1 MCSIGTPNPVS
12 IPSNTNSLNLLS
24 PKLCAVQPHQPYQ
37 PLCIQSNPRRS
48 SGRGG
53 EEPLHSPPMAPAALA
68 AQVLRGRWFM
78 AYGSFLIMS
87 AAGATY
93 IFAIYSKDIK
103 ATLGY
108 TQEQLNTVGF
118 FKDVGANV
126 GIHAGLVAE
135 VTPPWLVLAVGAA
148 MNLGGYLMLYLSVT
162 GRVRPA
168 PPLWLVCLYIAVGAN
183 SQAFANTGALV
194 TCVKNFPESRGVML
208 GLLKG
213 FVGLSG
219 AIFTQLYL
227 AFYGPGGG
235 GDTRPLI
242 LLVGWLPAA
251 VSVFFLG
258 TIRIIRAPRPP
269 AAARREYR
277 AFCAFLYVSL
287 ALAAYLLVA
296 IVLQKRFRF
305 TRAEYGVSAA
315 VVLTLLLL
323 PLGVVLREE
332 AALFKLNIRN
342 DDAPDAQAPPPVTVT
357 AAAASAMPPAAT
369 AGARLLLAALRP
381 PPRGEDYTILQA
393 LVSVDMA
400 LLFTATVFGVG
411 GTLTAIDNM
420 GQIGESL
427 GYPPRS
433 VATFVSLISIWN
445 YLGRVAAG
453 FGSEALLAR
462 HRVPRPLLV
471 AGVLLLTVPGHLLIA
486 FGVPGSL
493 YAASVVVGFCF
504 GAAYPMI
511 LAIISE
517 LFGLKHYST
526 LYNVGNVASPVGS
539 YILNV
544 RVAGRMYDREAARQG
559 AVAAAAAGTKG
570 VTCVGTRC
578 YRESFL
584 VVAAVTVG
592 AAAVTLALAW
602 RTRAFYGGDI
612 YARFKEGGVSGNNGV
627 GEGAVVESKEEEPEV
642 DGRRRGDRA

>member
-1 MCSIGTPNPVS
+1 
-12 IPSNTNSLNLLS
+12 
-24 PKLCAVQPHQPYQ
+24 
-37 PLCIQSNPRRS
+37 
-48 SGRGG
+48 
-53 EEPLHSPPMAPAALA
+53 MAPAAAAAFA
-68 AQVLRGRWFM
+68 AQVLRGRWLM

-103 ATLGY
+103 STLGY

-118 FKDVGANV
+118 FKDVGANI
-126 GIHAGLVAE
+126 GIHAGLIAE
-135 VTPPWLVLAVGAA
+135 ITPPWVVLAVGAA

-162 GRVRPA
+162 GKVRPA

-194 TCVKNFPESRGVML
+194 TCVKNFPASRGVML

-227 AFYGPGGG
+227 AVYGPGGG

-251 VSVFFLG
+251 ISVVFLAS
-258 TIRIIRAPRPP
+258 IRIIRTPRSP
-269 AAARREYR
+269 AAARREYP

-287 ALAAYLLVA
+287 GLAAYLLVV
-296 IVLQKRFRF
+296 IVLQKRLRF
-305 TRAEYGVSAA
+305 TRAEYAASAA
-315 VVLTLLLL
+315 VVCAMLLL
-323 PLGVVLREE
+323 PLAIVLREE
-332 AALFKLNIRN
+332 AALFKHNVRN
-342 DDAPDAQAPPPVTVT
+342 APEHDVT
-357 AAAASAMPPAAT
+357 AVPPPAAT
-369 AGARLLLAALRP
+369 VAAITKQEEAVVPATPALMKTRTWLAALRP
-381 PPRGEDYTILQA
+381 PARGEDYTILQA
-393 LVSVDMA
+393 LVSVDML

-427 GYPPRS
+427 GYPQRS
-433 VATFVSLISIWN
+433 IATFVSLISIWN

-453 FGSEALLAR
+453 FASELLLAR
-462 HRVPRPLLV
+462 YRVPRPLLV
-471 AGVLLLTVPGHLLIA
+471 AGVLVLTVPGHLLIA

-493 YAASVVVGFCF
+493 YAASVLIGFCF

-517 LFGLKHYST
+517 LFGLKYYST
-526 LYNVGNVASPVGS
+526 LYNVGNVASPIGS

-544 RVAGRMYDREAARQG
+544 RVAGRMYDREAA
-559 AVAAAAAGTKG
+559 AAAVGGKG
-570 VTCVGTRC
+570 GLTCIGVRC

-584 VVAAVTVG
+584 IVAAVTVG
-592 AAAVTLALAW
+592 AAVVTLALAW
-602 RTRAFYGGDI
+602 RTRAFYAGDI
-612 YARFKEGGVSGNNGV
+612 YARFKEPGVSGNINKEQADQADGHGRSV
-627 GEGAVVESKEEEPEV
+627 RQPKPES
-642 DGRRRGDRA
+642 

>member
-1 MCSIGTPNPVS
+1 
-12 IPSNTNSLNLLS
+12 
-24 PKLCAVQPHQPYQ
+24 
-37 PLCIQSNPRRS
+37 
-48 SGRGG
+48 
-53 EEPLHSPPMAPAALA
+53 MAPAALA

-135 VTPPWLVLAVGAA
+135 VAPPWLVLAVGAA

-227 AFYGPGGG
+227 AFYGPGGD

-269 AAARREYR
+269 AAARRDYR

-357 AAAASAMPPAAT
+357 AAAASAQLPAAT

-427 GYPPRS
+427 GTRRARFFLFCYFFIFVFYKKYIFDLEIYKNIPRPPR
-433 VATFVSLISIWN
+433 
-445 YLGRVAAG
+445 
-453 FGSEALLAR
+453 
-462 HRVPRPLLV
+462 
-471 AGVLLLTVPGHLLIA
+471 
-486 FGVPGSL
+486 
-493 YAASVVVGFCF
+493 C
-504 GAAYPMI
+504 
-511 LAIISE
+511 
-517 LFGLKHYST
+517 
-526 LYNVGNVASPVGS
+526 
-539 YILNV
+539 
-544 RVAGRMYDREAARQG
+544 RVAGTWPPGSR
-559 AVAAAAAGTKG
+559 AAGVFVQK
-570 VTCVGTRC
+570 
-578 YRESFL
+578 L
-584 VVAAVTVG
+584 
-592 AAAVTLALAW
+592 LL
-602 RTRAFYGGDI
+602 
-612 YARFKEGGVSGNNGV
+612 K
-627 GEGAVVESKEEEPEV
+627 
-642 DGRRRGDRA
+642 

>member
-1 MCSIGTPNPVS
+1 
-12 IPSNTNSLNLLS
+12 
-24 PKLCAVQPHQPYQ
+24 
-37 PLCIQSNPRRS
+37 
-48 SGRGG
+48 
-53 EEPLHSPPMAPAALA
+53 
-68 AQVLRGRWFM
+68 
-78 AYGSFLIMS
+78 
-87 AAGATY
+87 
-93 IFAIYSKDIK
+93 
-103 ATLGY
+103 
-108 TQEQLNTVGF
+108 
-118 FKDVGANV
+118 
-126 GIHAGLVAE
+126 
-135 VTPPWLVLAVGAA
+135 

-162 GRVRPA
+162 GKVRA
-168 PPLWLVCLYIAVGAN
+168 RTPLWLVCLYIAVGAN

-235 GDTRPLI
+235 GDTKPLI

-251 VSVFFLG
+251 VSVAFLG

-269 AAARREYR
+269 TAARREYR

-287 ALAAYLLVA
+287 ALAAYLMVA
-296 IVLQKRFRF
+296 IILQKRFRF
-305 TRAEYGVSAA
+305 TRAEYAVSAA
-315 VVLTLLLL
+315 VVFVMLLL
-323 PLGVVLREE
+323 PLGIVLREE
-332 AALFKLNIRN
+332 AALFKIKNTTSE
-342 DDAPDAQAPPPVTVT
+342 AQAGAPALSAVTVAT
-357 AAAASAMPPAAT
+357 KQVPSPAAPAVLKPAT
-369 AGARLLLAALRP
+369 ASTRLLRTLRP

-393 LVSVDMA
+393 LVSVDML

-427 GYPPRS
+427 GYPQRS
-433 VATFVSLISIWN
+433 IATFVSLISIWN

-453 FGSEALLAR
+453 FASEALLAR
-462 HRVPRPLLV
+462 YRIPRPLLV
-471 AGVLLLTVPGHLLIA
+471 AAVLLLTVPGHLLIA

-493 YAASVVVGFCF
+493 YAASVLVGFCF

-517 LFGLKHYST
+517 LFGLRYYST

-559 AVAAAAAGTKG
+559 AAAAVAGKG
-570 VTCVGTRC
+570 VTCVGKRC

-584 VVAAVTVG
+584 VVAAVTV
-592 AAAVTLALAW
+592 AAALVALALAW
-602 RTRAFYGGDI
+602 RTRAFYAGDI
-612 YARFKEGGVSGNNGV
+612 YARFKEGSTGVSGNGNGV
-627 GEGAVVESKEEEPEV
+627 GEEVVVDAKEQAAVDE
-642 DGRRRGDRA
+642 RR

>member
-1 MCSIGTPNPVS
+1 
-12 IPSNTNSLNLLS
+12 
-24 PKLCAVQPHQPYQ
+24 
-37 PLCIQSNPRRS
+37 
-48 SGRGG
+48 
-53 EEPLHSPPMAPAALA
+53 MAASFA
-68 AQVLRGRWFM
+68 AQVVRGRWFM

-93 IFAIYSKDIK
+93 IFGIYSKDVK
-103 ATLGY
+103 STLGY

-118 FKDVGANV
+118 FKDVGANI

-135 VTPPWLVLAVGAA
+135 VTPPWVVLAVGAA
-148 MNLGGYLMLYLSVT
+148 MNLGGYLMLYLSVA

-235 GDTRPLI
+235 GDTKPLI

-251 VSVFFLG
+251 VSVVFLG
-258 TIRIIRAPRPP
+258 AIRIIRAPP
-269 AAARREYR
+269 AVARREYR

-287 ALAAYLLVA
+287 ALAAFLLAA

-305 TRAEYGVSAA
+305 TRAEYGVCAA
-315 VVLTLLLL
+315 VVFAMLLL
-323 PLGVVLREE
+323 PLGIVLREE
-332 AALFKLNIRN
+332 AALFKFNTRN
-342 DDAPDAQAPPPVTVT
+342 VAARADDAPALPPPPVTT
-357 AAAASAMPPAAT
+357 AAT
-369 AGARLLLAALRP
+369 ATKPQESAKLGLPRLLRP
-381 PPRGEDYTILQA
+381 PARGEDYTILQA
-393 LVSVDMA
+393 LVSVDML

-427 GYPPRS
+427 GYPRRS

-445 YLGRVAAG
+445 YLGRVTAG
-453 FGSEALLAR
+453 FASEALLAR
-462 HRVPRPLLV
+462 YRVPRPLLV

-493 YAASVVVGFCF
+493 YAASVLVGFCF

-517 LFGLKHYST
+517 LFGLKYYST

-559 AVAAAAAGTKG
+559 AVAAAGNDNKG
-570 VTCVGTRC
+570 GLTCVGTRC

-584 VVAAVTVG
+584 VVAAVTLG
-592 AAAVTLALAW
+592 AAAVTLLLAW
-602 RTRAFYGGDI
+602 RTRAFYAGDI
-612 YARFKEGGVSGNNGV
+612 YARFKEGTATANGGVAGETDAGV
-627 GEGAVVESKEEEPEV
+627 DSNSKSKQQAPEV
-642 DGRRRGDRA
+642 HDGRRGDDPMH

>member
-1 MCSIGTPNPVS
+1 
-12 IPSNTNSLNLLS
+12 
-24 PKLCAVQPHQPYQ
+24 
-37 PLCIQSNPRRS
+37 
-48 SGRGG
+48 
-53 EEPLHSPPMAPAALA
+53 MAAASFA

-103 ATLGY
+103 STLGY

-118 FKDVGANV
+118 FKDVGANI

-135 VTPPWLVLAVGAA
+135 VTPPWFVLAVGAA
-148 MNLGGYLMLYLSVT
+148 MNLGGYLMLYLSVAGKVGHGKT
-162 GRVRPA
+162 
-168 PPLWLVCLYIAVGAN
+168 PLWLVCLYIAVGAN

-194 TCVKNFPESRGVML
+194 TCVKNFPEGRGVML

-235 GDTRPLI
+235 KGGDTKPLI

-251 VSVFFLG
+251 VSVAFLG
-258 TIRIIRAPRPP
+258 TIRIIKAPRSEL
-269 AAARREYR
+269 AARREYR
-277 AFCAFLYVSL
+277 AFRAFLYVSL
-287 ALAAYLLVA
+287 ALAAYLLVV
-296 IVLQKRFRF
+296 IVLQKRFHF
-305 TRAEYGVSAA
+305 TRTEYGVSAA
-315 VVLTLLLL
+315 VVFAMLLL
-323 PLGVVLREE
+323 PLGIVLREE
-332 AALFKLNIRN
+332 AALSKITNSL
-342 DDAPDAQAPPPVTVT
+342 DEPAALPAATVKQAPPEVES
-357 AAAASAMPPAAT
+357 AADTKPKT
-369 AGARLLLAALRP
+369 TRGLLGSLRP

-393 LVSVDMA
+393 LVSIDML

-411 GTLTAIDNM
+411 GALTAIDNM

-427 GYPPRS
+427 GYPQRS
-433 VATFVSLISIWN
+433 IATFVSLISIWN
-445 YLGRVAAG
+445 YLGRVTSG
-453 FGSEALLAR
+453 FVSEALLTR
-462 HRVPRPLLV
+462 YRIPRPLLV

-493 YAASVVVGFCF
+493 YAASVLVGFCF

-517 LFGLKHYST
+517 LFGLKYYST
-526 LYNVGNVASPVGS
+526 LYNVGNVACPVGS

-559 AVAAAAAGTKG
+559 AVAAVAGKSG

-592 AAAVTLALAW
+592 AALVTLVLAW
-602 RTRAFYGGDI
+602 RTRAFYAGDI
-612 YARFKEGGVSGNNGV
+612 YARFKDVHAAGAGDGNDRKV
-627 GEGAVVESKEEEPEV
+627 PAGEEV
-642 DGRRRGDRA
+642 ALAAGKDQATD

>member
-1 MCSIGTPNPVS
+1 MATAAAAF
-12 IPSNTNSLNLLS
+12 
-24 PKLCAVQPHQPYQ
+24 AV
-37 PLCIQSNPRRS
+37 
-48 SGRGG
+48 
-53 EEPLHSPPMAPAALA
+53 
-68 AQVLRGRWFM
+68 QVLRGRWFM

-103 ATLGY
+103 TTLGY

-235 GDTRPLI
+235 GGVDTKPLI

-251 VSVFFLG
+251 VSVAFLG
-258 TIRIIRAPRPP
+258 TIRIIRAPRSPV
-269 AAARREYR
+269 AARREYR
-277 AFCAFLYVSL
+277 AFCGFLYVSL
-287 ALAAYLLVA
+287 ALAAFLMVS
-296 IVLQKRFRF
+296 IILQKRFPF
-305 TRAEYGVSAA
+305 TRAEYGVCAA
-315 VVLTLLLL
+315 VVLSMLLV
-323 PLGVVLREE
+323 PFAIVLREE
-332 AALFKLNIRN
+332 SALFRN
-342 DDAPDAQAPPPVTVT
+342 AHEARAEAPEPSPATVAAKPAPLPEPLPVT
-357 AAAASAMPPAAT
+357 SKPARV
-369 AGARLLLAALRP
+369 GARLVAALRP

-393 LVSVDMA
+393 LVSVDM
-400 LLFTATVFGVG
+400 LFLFTATVFGVG

-427 GYPPRS
+427 GYPQRS
-433 VATFVSLISIWN
+433 IATFVSLISIWN

-453 FGSEALLAR
+453 FASEALLAR
-462 HRVPRPLLV
+462 HRIPRPLIL
-471 AGVLLLTVPGHLLIA
+471 AAVLLLTVPGHLLIA

-493 YAASVVVGFCF
+493 YVASVMIGFCF
-504 GAAYPMI
+504 GAAQPLI
-511 LAIISE
+511 LASVSE
-517 LFGLKHYST
+517 LFGLKYYST
-526 LYNVGNVASPVGS
+526 LYNFCGTASPVGS

-559 AVAAAAAGTKG
+559 AVAAVAGKG
-570 VTCVGTRC
+570 VTCIGVRC
-578 YRESFL
+578 YKESFL
-584 VVAAVTVG
+584 VITAVTV
-592 AAAVTLALAW
+592 AAAVVTAALAW
-602 RTRAFYGGDI
+602 RTRDFYAGDI
-612 YARFKEGGVSGNNGV
+612 YAKFKAGI
-627 GEGAVVESKEEEPEV
+627 GEDRVEPKEQL
-642 DGRRRGDRA
+642 

>member
-1 MCSIGTPNPVS
+1 
-12 IPSNTNSLNLLS
+12 
-24 PKLCAVQPHQPYQ
+24 
-37 PLCIQSNPRRS
+37 
-48 SGRGG
+48 
-53 EEPLHSPPMAPAALA
+53 MAPPAAA
-68 AQVLRGRWFM
+68 SFASQVVRGRWFM

-93 IFAIYSKDIK
+93 IFGIYSKDIK

-118 FKDVGANV
+118 FKDVGANI

-135 VTPPWLVLAVGAA
+135 VTPPWVVLAVGAA
-148 MNLGGYLMLYLSVT
+148 MNLGGYLMLYLSVA
-162 GRVRPA
+162 GRVRPP

-235 GDTRPLI
+235 GDTKPLI

-251 VSVFFLG
+251 VSVVFLG
-258 TIRIIRAPRPP
+258 AIRIIRAPPRPP
-269 AAARREYR
+269 AVARREYR

-287 ALAAYLLVA
+287 ALAAFLLVA

-305 TRAEYGVSAA
+305 TRAEYGVCAA
-315 VVLTLLLL
+315 VVFAMLLL
-323 PLGVVLREE
+323 PLGIVLREE
-332 AALFKLNIRN
+332 AALFKRNNIGN
-342 DDAPDAQAPPPVTVT
+342 APAAAQADDALVTT
-357 AAAASAMPPAAT
+357 TTKPPAPQESSPKPEPT
-369 AGARLLLAALRP
+369 KTVGARLVAALRP
-381 PPRGEDYTILQA
+381 PARGEDYTIVQA
-393 LVSVDMA
+393 LVSVDML

-427 GYPPRS
+427 GYPQRS

-453 FGSEALLAR
+453 FASEALLAR
-462 HRVPRPLLV
+462 YRVPRPLLV

-493 YAASVVVGFCF
+493 YAASVLVGFCF

-517 LFGLKHYST
+517 LFGLKYYST

-559 AVAAAAAGTKG
+559 AVAAAGNNNKG
-570 VTCVGTRC
+570 GLTCVGTRC

-584 VVAAVTVG
+584 VVAAVTLG
-592 AAAVTLALAW
+592 AAAVTLLLAW
-602 RTRAFYGGDI
+602 RTRAFYAGDI
-612 YARFKEGGVSGNNGV
+612 YARFKDGTATSANGGETAGV
-627 GEGAVVESKEEEPEV
+627 EPKKQQAPEV
-642 DGRRRGDRA
+642 HDGRRGDDPMH

>member
-1 MCSIGTPNPVS
+1 
-12 IPSNTNSLNLLS
+12 
-24 PKLCAVQPHQPYQ
+24 
-37 PLCIQSNPRRS
+37 
-48 SGRGG
+48 
-53 EEPLHSPPMAPAALA
+53 
-68 AQVLRGRWFM
+68 M

-103 ATLGY
+103 STLGY

-148 MNLGGYLMLYLSVT
+148 MNLGGYLMLYLSVA

-235 GDTRPLI
+235 GGGGDTKPLI

-251 VSVFFLG
+251 ISVAFLG
-258 TIRIIRAPRPP
+258 AIRIIRAPRPP
-269 AAARREYR
+269 AAARREFR

-287 ALAAYLLVA
+287 ALAAFLMVS
-296 IVLQKRFRF
+296 IILQKRFRF
-305 TRAEYGVSAA
+305 SRAEYGLCAA
-315 VVLTLLLL
+315 VVFAMLLL

-332 AALFKLNIRN
+332 AALFRYSNVTN
-342 DDAPDAQAPPPVTVT
+342 APALPAPV
-357 AAAASAMPPAAT
+357 AAATNTKQGKQEPPATTA
-369 AGARLLLAALRP
+369 AGARLLAALRP

-393 LVSVDMA
+393 LVSVDML
-400 LLFTATVFGVG
+400 LLFAATVFGVG

-427 GYPPRS
+427 GYPQRS

-453 FGSEALLAR
+453 FASEALLAR

-471 AGVLLLTVPGHLLIA
+471 AGVLLLAVPGHLLIA

-493 YAASVVVGFCF
+493 YVASVVIGFCF

-517 LFGLKHYST
+517 LFGLKYYST

-559 AVAAAAAGTKG
+559 AVAAVAGKG
-570 VTCVGTRC
+570 VTCAGTRC

-602 RTRAFYGGDI
+602 RTRAFYAGDI
-612 YARFKEGGVSGNNGV
+612 YARFKHGTSGNGAAAA
-627 GEGAVVESKEEEPEV
+627 EEEAVVDTKDEDER
-642 DGRRRGDRA
+642 GRGRGGDCN

>member
-1 MCSIGTPNPVS
+1 
-12 IPSNTNSLNLLS
+12 
-24 PKLCAVQPHQPYQ
+24 
-37 PLCIQSNPRRS
+37 
-48 SGRGG
+48 
-53 EEPLHSPPMAPAALA
+53 MAAAAFA
-68 AQVLRGRWFM
+68 AQVLRGRWLM

-103 ATLGY
+103 STLSY

-118 FKDVGANV
+118 FKDVGANI
-126 GIHAGLVAE
+126 GIHAGLIAE
-135 VTPPWLVLAVGAA
+135 VTPPWFVLAIGAA

-162 GRVRPA
+162 GRVGART
-168 PPLWLVCLYIAVGAN
+168 PLWLVCLYIAVGAN

-227 AFYGPGGG
+227 AFYGDGGG

-251 VSVFFLG
+251 VSVAFLG
-258 TIRIIRAPRPP
+258 TIRIIRAPRSP

-277 AFCAFLYVSL
+277 AFCGFLYVSL
-287 ALAAYLLVA
+287 ALAAYLMVA
-296 IVLQKRFRF
+296 IILQKRLRF
-305 TRAEYGVSAA
+305 TRAEYGVSAGIVFA
-315 VVLTLLLL
+315 MLLL
-323 PLGVVLREE
+323 PFTIVLREE
-332 AALFKLNIRN
+332 AALFKNKSSEEAEA
-342 DDAPDAQAPPPVTVT
+342 DDLPALSVVKPAPQPSSASQRPTT
-357 AAAASAMPPAAT
+357 AR
-369 AGARLLLAALRP
+369 ARILQALRP

-393 LVSVDMA
+393 LVSVDMV

-427 GYPPRS
+427 GYPQRS

-453 FGSEALLAR
+453 FASEALLER
-462 HRVPRPLLV
+462 HRLPRPLILAV
-471 AGVLLLTVPGHLLIA
+471 VLLLTVPGHLLIA

-504 GAAYPMI
+504 GAAQPLI
-511 LAIISE
+511 LASVSE
-517 LFGLKHYST
+517 VFGLKYYST
-526 LYNVGNVASPVGS
+526 LYNLCGTASPVGS

-559 AVAAAAAGTKG
+559 HGVGAAEGKKALACIG
-570 VTCVGTRC
+570 VRC
-578 YRESFL
+578 YKESFL
-584 VVAAVTVG
+584 VMTAVTVV
-592 AAAVTLALAW
+592 AAAVAAALAW
-602 RTRAFYGGDI
+602 RTRVFYAGDI
-612 YARFKEGGVSGNNGV
+612 YAKFKEGQTELGKDSNG
-627 GEGAVVESKEEEPEV
+627 AANAKE
-642 DGRRRGDRA
+642 

>member
-1 MCSIGTPNPVS
+1 MA
-12 IPSNTNSLNLLS
+12 
-24 PKLCAVQPHQPYQ
+24 AV
-37 PLCIQSNPRRS
+37 
-48 SGRGG
+48 
-53 EEPLHSPPMAPAALA
+53 AASFA

-103 ATLGY
+103 STLGY

-118 FKDVGANV
+118 FKDVGANI

-135 VTPPWLVLAVGAA
+135 VTPPWFVLAVGAA
-148 MNLGGYLMLYLSVT
+148 MNLGGYLMLYLSVSGKVSYGNSKT
-162 GRVRPA
+162 
-168 PPLWLVCLYIAVGAN
+168 PLWLVCLYIAVGAN

-194 TCVKNFPESRGVML
+194 TCVKNFPEGRGVML

-219 AIFTQLYL
+219 AIFTQMYL
-227 AFYGPGGG
+227 AFYGPISGGG
-235 GDTRPLI
+235 GGGTKPLI

-251 VSVFFLG
+251 ISVAFLG
-258 TIRIIRAPRPP
+258 TIRIINTPRSEV
-269 AAARREYR
+269 AARREYR

-287 ALAAYLLVA
+287 ALAAYLLVV

-315 VVLTLLLL
+315 IVFAMLII
-323 PLGVVLREE
+323 PIGIVLREE
-332 AALFKLNIRN
+332 AALFHINTA
-342 DDAPDAQAPPPVTVT
+342 DHG
-357 AAAASAMPPAAT
+357 AAAAAEAATIPPAAAAVVDTTNAKQQAAST
-369 AGARLLLAALRP
+369 ASKAAKKKPTTTSTSRAGRLLVLLRQRLRG

-393 LVSVDMA
+393 LVSIDML

-411 GTLTAIDNM
+411 GALTAIDNM

-427 GYPPRS
+427 GYPQHS
-433 VATFVSLISIWN
+433 IATLVSLISIWN
-445 YLGRVAAG
+445 YLGRVTSG
-453 FGSEALLAR
+453 FASEALLAR
-462 HRVPRPLLV
+462 RRVPRPLLV
-471 AGVLLLTVPGHLLIA
+471 AGVLLLAVPGHLLIA
-486 FGVPGSL
+486 FGVPGAL
-493 YAASVVVGFCF
+493 YAASVLVGFCF

-517 LFGLKHYST
+517 LFGLKYYST

-544 RVAGRMYDREAARQG
+544 RVAGRMYDREAKKQQG
-559 AVAAAAAGTKG
+559 GADLVVAAGNKGG

-584 VVAAVTVG
+584 VVAAVTLG
-592 AAAVTLALAW
+592 AALVTLVLAW
-602 RTRAFYGGDI
+602 RTRKFYAGDI
-612 YARFKEGGVSGNNGV
+612 YAKFKETNNNNADADAD
-627 GEGAVVESKEEEPEV
+627 EVVVPTAGKN
-642 DGRRRGDRA
+642 

>member
-1 MCSIGTPNPVS
+1 
-12 IPSNTNSLNLLS
+12 
-24 PKLCAVQPHQPYQ
+24 
-37 PLCIQSNPRRS
+37 
-48 SGRGG
+48 
-53 EEPLHSPPMAPAALA
+53 MAPAAAAAFA

-118 FKDVGANV
+118 FKDVGANI

-135 VTPPWLVLAVGAA
+135 VTPPWVVLAVGAA

-235 GDTRPLI
+235 GDTKPLI

-251 VSVFFLG
+251 VSVAFLG

-269 AAARREYR
+269 G
-277 AFCAFLYVSL
+277 AFLYVSL
-287 ALAAYLLVA
+287 ALAGYLLVA

-305 TRAEYGVSAA
+305 TRAEYGVSAT
-315 VVLTLLLL
+315 VVFTMLLL
-323 PLGVVLREE
+323 PLGIVLREE
-332 AALFKLNIRN
+332 AALFKFNIRN
-342 DDAPDAQAPPPVTVT
+342 APEAQADAPALPPVTV
-357 AAAASAMPPAAT
+357 AASAKPAPT
-369 AGARLLLAALRP
+369 AGARLLAALRP
-381 PPRGEDYTILQA
+381 PPRGEDYSILQA
-393 LVSVDMA
+393 L
-400 LLFTATVFGVG
+400 
-411 GTLTAIDNM
+411 
-420 GQIGESL
+420 IGESL
-427 GYPPRS
+427 GYPQRS

-453 FGSEALLAR
+453 FASEALLAR
-462 HRVPRPLLV
+462 YRLPRPLLV
-471 AGVLLLTVPGHLLIA
+471 AGALLLTVPGHLLIA

-493 YAASVVVGFCF
+493 YAASVLVGFCF

-517 LFGLKHYST
+517 LFGLKYYST

-539 YILNV
+539 YILNIWSH
-544 RVAGRMYDREAARQG
+544 RVLLRLPGRSGYG
-559 AVAAAAAGTKG
+559 SG
-570 VTCVGTRC
+570 VCSCVIFVLCRKDAEDC
-578 YRESFL
+578 L
-584 VVAAVTVG
+584 Q
-592 AAAVTLALAW
+592 
-602 RTRAFYGGDI
+602 
-612 YARFKEGGVSGNNGV
+612 
-627 GEGAVVESKEEEPEV
+627 
-642 DGRRRGDRA
+642 

>member
-1 MCSIGTPNPVS
+1 
-12 IPSNTNSLNLLS
+12 
-24 PKLCAVQPHQPYQ
+24 
-37 PLCIQSNPRRS
+37 
-48 SGRGG
+48 
-53 EEPLHSPPMAPAALA
+53 MAAAATAFA

-78 AYGSFLIMS
+78 AYASFLIMS

-126 GIHAGLVAE
+126 GVHAGLVAE

-251 VSVFFLG
+251 VSVAFLG

-277 AFCAFLYVSL
+277 AFCGFLYVSL
-287 ALAAYLLVA
+287 ALAAFLMVA
-296 IVLQKRFRF
+296 IILQKRFQF
-305 TRAEYGVSAA
+305 TRSEYGVCAA
-315 VVLTLLLL
+315 VVLTMLLV
-323 PLGVVLREE
+323 PLAVVLREE
-332 AALFKLNIRN
+332 AALSKTEAE
-342 DDAPDAQAPPPVTVT
+342 APVPVTLATTKPSALSPVST
-357 AAAASAMPPAAT
+357 SPAPEPLTVGAS
-369 AGARLLLAALRP
+369 GRLLRALRLRLSP

-393 LVSVDMA
+393 LVSVDML

-427 GYPPRS
+427 GYPSRS
-433 VATFVSLISIWN
+433 IATFVSLISIWN

-462 HRVPRPLLV
+462 HRLPRPLVL
-471 AGVLLLTVPGHLLIA
+471 AAVLLLTVPGHLLIA

-493 YAASVVVGFCF
+493 YVASVAIGFCF
-504 GAAYPMI
+504 GAAQPLI
-511 LAIISE
+511 LATVSE
-517 LFGLKHYST
+517 LFGLKYYST
-526 LYNVGNVASPVGS
+526 MYNFCGTASPVGS

-559 AVAAAAAGTKG
+559 AVAAAAGSKG
-570 VTCVGTRC
+570 LTCIGVRC

-584 VVAAVTVG
+584 VITAVTV
-592 AAAVTLALAW
+592 AAAVVTLALAW
-602 RTRAFYGGDI
+602 RTREFYAGDI
-612 YARFKEGGVSGNNGV
+612 YARFKAGTTSNNA
-627 GEGAVVESKEEEPEV
+627 GAIITEDQGSRRTEKKEQT
-642 DGRRRGDRA
+642 

>member
-1 MCSIGTPNPVS
+1 
-12 IPSNTNSLNLLS
+12 
-24 PKLCAVQPHQPYQ
+24 
-37 PLCIQSNPRRS
+37 
-48 SGRGG
+48 
-53 EEPLHSPPMAPAALA
+53 MATAAA
-68 AQVLRGRWFM
+68 AFASQVLRGRWFM

-103 ATLGY
+103 STLGY

-118 FKDVGANV
+118 FKDVGANI

-135 VTPPWLVLAVGAA
+135 VTPPWIVLAVGAA
-148 MNLGGYLMLYLSVT
+148 MNLGGYLMLYLSVA

-168 PPLWLVCLYIAVGAN
+168 PQLWLVCLYIAVGAN

-235 GDTRPLI
+235 GVDTKPLI

-251 VSVFFLG
+251 VSIAFLG
-258 TIRIIRAPRPP
+258 SIRIIRAPRSPV
-269 AAARREYR
+269 AARREYR
-277 AFCAFLYVSL
+277 AFCGFLYVSL
-287 ALAAYLLVA
+287 ALAAFLMVA
-296 IVLQKRFRF
+296 IILQKRFRF
-305 TRAEYGVSAA
+305 TRAEYGVCAA
-315 VVLTLLLL
+315 VVFVMLLL
-323 PLGVVLREE
+323 PLGIVLREE
-332 AALFKLNIRN
+332 AALFKYHNITN
-342 DDAPDAQAPPPVTVT
+342 APPAHADAPVLSPPVT
-357 AAAASAMPPAAT
+357 AATKQGTQESPATTT
-369 AGARLLLAALRP
+369 AGARFLTALRP

-393 LVSVDMA
+393 LVSVDML

-427 GYPPRS
+427 GYPQRS

-453 FGSEALLAR
+453 FASEALLAR

-471 AGVLLLTVPGHLLIA
+471 AGVLLLAVPGHLLIA

-493 YAASVVVGFCF
+493 YVASVMIGFCF

-517 LFGLKHYST
+517 LFGLKYYST

-559 AVAAAAAGTKG
+559 AVAAVAGKG
-570 VTCVGTRC
+570 VTCAGTLC

-602 RTRAFYGGDI
+602 RTRKFYAGDI
-612 YARFKEGGVSGNNGV
+612 YARFKEGTAGN
-627 GEGAVVESKEEEPEV
+627 GAAEEAVAESKEQAEV
-642 DGRRRGDRA
+642 HGRRGGVQRESD

>member
-1 MCSIGTPNPVS
+1 
-12 IPSNTNSLNLLS
+12 
-24 PKLCAVQPHQPYQ
+24 
-37 PLCIQSNPRRS
+37 
-48 SGRGG
+48 
-53 EEPLHSPPMAPAALA
+53 MATAASAFA

-108 TQEQLNTVGF
+108 SQEQLNTVGF

-135 VTPPWLVLAVGAA
+135 VTPPWVVLAVGAA
-148 MNLGGYLMLYLSVT
+148 MNLGGYLMLYLSIT
-162 GRVRPA
+162 GRVSPA

-251 VSVFFLG
+251 VSVAFLG
-258 TIRIIRAPRPP
+258 TIRIIRAPRSP

-277 AFCAFLYVSL
+277 AFCGFLCVSL
-287 ALAAYLLVA
+287 ALAAFLMVA
-296 IVLQKRFRF
+296 IILQKRFLF
-305 TRAEYGVSAA
+305 TRAEYGVCAA
-315 VVLTLLLL
+315 FVLSMLLI
-323 PLGVVLREE
+323 PFAVVLREE
-332 AALFKLNIRN
+332 AALFKKNT
-342 DDAPDAQAPPPVTVT
+342 PEAQAAEDYTEPSTATVAATKPVPEPSPVTSKPTT
-357 AAAASAMPPAAT
+357 AV
-369 AGARLLLAALRP
+369 GAKLLAALRP

-393 LVSVDMA
+393 LVSVDML

-433 VATFVSLISIWN
+433 IATFVSLISIWN

-453 FGSEALLAR
+453 FASEALLAR
-462 HRVPRPLLV
+462 HRLPRPLILAAV
-471 AGVLLLTVPGHLLIA
+471 ILLTVPGHLLIA

-493 YAASVVVGFCF
+493 YVASVAIGFCF
-504 GAAYPMI
+504 GAAQPLI
-511 LAIISE
+511 LASVSE
-517 LFGLKHYST
+517 LFGLKYYST
-526 LYNVGNVASPVGS
+526 LYNFCGTASPVGS

-544 RVAGRMYDREAARQG
+544 RVAGRMYDQEAARQG
-559 AVAAAAAGTKG
+559 AVAAAAGKG
-570 VTCVGTRC
+570 VTCIGVRC

-584 VVAAVTVG
+584 VITAVTVA
-592 AAAVTLALAW
+592 AAAVTAALAW
-602 RTRAFYGGDI
+602 RTREFYAGDI
-612 YARFKEGGVSGNNGV
+612 YAKFKEGTSTSSGDAI
-627 GEGAVVESKEEEPEV
+627 GEDRVEVQPAKEQL
-642 DGRRRGDRA
+642 

>member
-1 MCSIGTPNPVS
+1 
-12 IPSNTNSLNLLS
+12 
-24 PKLCAVQPHQPYQ
+24 
-37 PLCIQSNPRRS
+37 
-48 SGRGG
+48 
-53 EEPLHSPPMAPAALA
+53 MAAAAAFA
-68 AQVLRGRWFM
+68 AQVMRGRWFM

-135 VTPPWLVLAVGAA
+135 VTPPWLVLAIGAA

-162 GRVRPA
+162 GRVRA
-168 PPLWLVCLYIAVGAN
+168 TPPLWLVCIYIAVGAN

-227 AFYGPGGG
+227 AFYGGGG

-251 VSVFFLG
+251 VSVAFLG
-258 TIRIIRAPRPP
+258 TIQIIRAPRSP

-277 AFCAFLYVSL
+277 AFCGFLYVSL
-287 ALAAYLLVA
+287 ALAAYLMVA
-296 IVLQKRFRF
+296 IILQKRLHF
-305 TRAEYGVSAA
+305 TRAEYGVSAGIVFA
-315 VVLTLLLL
+315 MLLL
-323 PLGVVLREE
+323 PFAIVLREE
-332 AALFKLNIRN
+332 AALFKKTPEENADSPALS
-342 DDAPDAQAPPPVTVT
+342 VVT
-357 AAAASAMPPAAT
+357 APAKPAPEPSPASQKPAT
-369 AGARLLLAALRP
+369 ATATPMERVLRALRP

-393 LVSVDMA
+393 LVSVDML

-427 GYPPRS
+427 GYPQRS
-433 VATFVSLISIWN
+433 IATFVSLISIWN
-445 YLGRVAAG
+445 YLGRVSAG
-453 FGSEALLAR
+453 FASEALLAR
-462 HRVPRPLLV
+462 HGIPRPLLLAV
-471 AGVLLLTVPGHLLIA
+471 VLLVTVPGHLLIA

-493 YAASVVVGFCF
+493 YAASVLIGFCF
-504 GAAYPMI
+504 GAAQPLI
-511 LAIISE
+511 LASVSE
-517 LFGLKHYST
+517 LFGLKYYST
-526 LYNVGNVASPVGS
+526 LYNFCGTASPVGS

-559 AVAAAAAGTKG
+559 GGHA
-570 VTCVGTRC
+570 
-578 YRESFL
+578 
-584 VVAAVTVG
+584 VAAVTGKALTCIGVRCYRQSFLVMTAVTMA
-592 AAAVTLALAW
+592 AAAVSAALAW
-602 RTRAFYGGDI
+602 RTRVFYAGDI
-612 YARFKEGGVSGNNGV
+612 YAKFKAGETQLGADSNGV
-627 GEGAVVESKEEEPEV
+627 AKE
-642 DGRRRGDRA
+642 

>member
-1 MCSIGTPNPVS
+1 
-12 IPSNTNSLNLLS
+12 
-24 PKLCAVQPHQPYQ
+24 
-37 PLCIQSNPRRS
+37 
-48 SGRGG
+48 
-53 EEPLHSPPMAPAALA
+53 MAPASLA
-68 AQVLRGRWFM
+68 AQVVRGRWFM

-93 IFAIYSKDIK
+93 IFGIYSKDIK
-103 ATLGY
+103 TTLGY

-118 FKDVGANV
+118 FKDVGANI
-126 GIHAGLVAE
+126 GIHAGLIAE
-135 VTPPWLVLAVGAA
+135 VTPPWVVLAVGAA
-148 MNLGGYLMLYLSVT
+148 MNLGGYLMLYLSVA
-162 GRVRPA
+162 GKVRPA

-235 GDTRPLI
+235 GDTKPLI

-251 VSVFFLG
+251 VSVAFLA

-277 AFCAFLYVSL
+277 AFCGFLYVSL
-287 ALAAYLLVA
+287 ALAAFLLVA

-305 TRAEYGVSAA
+305 TRAEYAVCAA
-315 VVLTLLLL
+315 VVFAMLLL
-323 PLGVVLREE
+323 PLGIVLREE
-332 AALFKLNIRN
+332 AAQFRYNNISSN
-342 DDAPDAQAPPPVTVT
+342 APAAQANDARPLPPPVT
-357 AAAASAMPPAAT
+357 AAITKPAAPMESAKKPAT
-369 AGARLLLAALRP
+369 VGGILLAALRP
-381 PPRGEDYTILQA
+381 PARGEDYTILQA
-393 LVSVDMA
+393 LVSVDML

-427 GYPPRS
+427 GYPQRS

-453 FGSEALLAR
+453 FASEALLAR
-462 HRVPRPLLV
+462 YRVPRPLLV

-493 YAASVVVGFCF
+493 YAASVLVGFCF

-517 LFGLKHYST
+517 LFGLKYYST

-544 RVAGRMYDREAARQG
+544 RVAGRMYDREAVRQG
-559 AVAAAAAGTKG
+559 AAAVAAAAGKKG
-570 VTCVGTRC
+570 LTCVGTRC

-592 AAAVTLALAW
+592 AAAVTLLLAW
-602 RTRAFYGGDI
+602 RTRAFYAGDI
-612 YARFKEGGVSGNNGV
+612 YARFKEGAATAN
-627 GEGAVVESKEEEPEV
+627 GAVAGEASVESKSKQQAAEV
-642 DGRRRGDRA
+642 HARGGDGSS

>member
-1 MCSIGTPNPVS
+1 
-12 IPSNTNSLNLLS
+12 
-24 PKLCAVQPHQPYQ
+24 
-37 PLCIQSNPRRS
+37 
-48 SGRGG
+48 
-53 EEPLHSPPMAPAALA
+53 
-68 AQVLRGRWFM
+68 
-78 AYGSFLIMS
+78 
-87 AAGATY
+87 
-93 IFAIYSKDIK
+93 
-103 ATLGY
+103 
-108 TQEQLNTVGF
+108 
-118 FKDVGANV
+118 
-126 GIHAGLVAE
+126 
-135 VTPPWLVLAVGAA
+135 
-148 MNLGGYLMLYLSVT
+148 
-162 GRVRPA
+162 
-168 PPLWLVCLYIAVGAN
+168 
-183 SQAFANTGALV
+183 
-194 TCVKNFPESRGVML
+194 ML

-235 GDTRPLI
+235 GGGGDTKPLI

-251 VSVFFLG
+251 ISVAFLG
-258 TIRIIRAPRPP
+258 AIRIIRAPRPP
-269 AAARREYR
+269 AAARREFR

-287 ALAAYLLVA
+287 ALAAFLMVS
-296 IVLQKRFRF
+296 IILQKRFRF
-305 TRAEYGVSAA
+305 SRAEYGLCAA
-315 VVLTLLLL
+315 VVFAMLLL

-332 AALFKLNIRN
+332 AALFRYSNVTN
-342 DDAPDAQAPPPVTVT
+342 APALPAPV
-357 AAAASAMPPAAT
+357 AAATNTKQGKQEPAAT
-369 AGARLLLAALRP
+369 TAAGARLLAALRP

-393 LVSVDMA
+393 LVSVDML
-400 LLFTATVFGVG
+400 LLFAATVFGVG

-427 GYPPRS
+427 GYPQRS

-453 FGSEALLAR
+453 FASEALLAR

-471 AGVLLLTVPGHLLIA
+471 AGVLLLAVPGHLLIA

-493 YAASVVVGFCF
+493 YVASVVIGFCF

-517 LFGLKHYST
+517 LFGLKYYST

-559 AVAAAAAGTKG
+559 AVAAVAGKG
-570 VTCVGTRC
+570 VTCAGTRC

-602 RTRAFYGGDI
+602 RTRAFYAGDI
-612 YARFKEGGVSGNNGV
+612 YARFKHGTSGNGAAAA
-627 GEGAVVESKEEEPEV
+627 EEEAVVDTKDEDER
-642 DGRRRGDRA
+642 GRGRGGDCN

>member
-1 MCSIGTPNPVS
+1 M
-12 IPSNTNSLNLLS
+12 
-24 PKLCAVQPHQPYQ
+24 
-37 PLCIQSNPRRS
+37 
-48 SGRGG
+48 
-53 EEPLHSPPMAPAALA
+53 PMAAAA
-68 AQVLRGRWFM
+68 AFAAHVLRGRWFM

-103 ATLGY
+103 STLGY

-126 GIHAGLVAE
+126 GIHAGLIAE
-135 VTPPWLVLAVGAA
+135 VTSPWFILAIGAA

-162 GRVRPA
+162 GRVGA
-168 PPLWLVCLYIAVGAN
+168 KTPLWLVCLYIAVGAN

-194 TCVKNFPESRGVML
+194 TCVKNFPESRGVIL

-227 AFYGPGGG
+227 AFYGGGN
-235 GDTRPLI
+235 TKPLI

-251 VSVFFLG
+251 VSLAFLG
-258 TIRIIRAPRPP
+258 TIRIIRTPRSP

-277 AFCAFLYVSL
+277 AFCGFLYVSL
-287 ALAAYLLVA
+287 ALAAYLMVA
-296 IVLQKRFRF
+296 IILQKRLRF

-315 VVLTLLLL
+315 VVFAMLLL
-323 PLGVVLREE
+323 PFTIVVREE
-332 AALFKLNIRN
+332 AALFKNKSPEEEEA
-342 DDAPDAQAPPPVTVT
+342 DDVPRALSVVT
-357 AAAASAMPPAAT
+357 APAKPAAQPSPESQRPTT
-369 AGARLLLAALRP
+369 ATARILQALRP

-393 LVSVDMA
+393 LVSVDMV

-427 GYPPRS
+427 GYPQRS

-453 FGSEALLAR
+453 FASEALLAR
-462 HRVPRPLLV
+462 HRLPRPLILAV
-471 AGVLLLTVPGHLLIA
+471 VLLLTAPGHLLIA

-504 GAAYPMI
+504 GAAQPLI
-511 LAIISE
+511 LASVSE
-517 LFGLKHYST
+517 LFGFKYYST
-526 LYNVGNVASPVGS
+526 LYNFCGTASPVGS

-559 AVAAAAAGTKG
+559 HGVAAAAGKKALTCIG
-570 VTCVGTRC
+570 VRC

-584 VVAAVTVG
+584 VMTAVTVAAAAVAAV
-592 AAAVTLALAW
+592 LAW
-602 RTRAFYGGDI
+602 RTRVFYAGDI
-612 YARFKEGGVSGNNGV
+612 YAKFKDGKTELGVDSNGSGT
-627 GEGAVVESKEEEPEV
+627 AKE
-642 DGRRRGDRA
+642 

>member
-1 MCSIGTPNPVS
+1 
-12 IPSNTNSLNLLS
+12 
-24 PKLCAVQPHQPYQ
+24 
-37 PLCIQSNPRRS
+37 
-48 SGRGG
+48 
-53 EEPLHSPPMAPAALA
+53 MATPAAFA
-68 AQVLRGRWFM
+68 AQVLRGRWLM

-103 ATLGY
+103 STLGY

-126 GIHAGLVAE
+126 GIHAGLFAE
-135 VTPPWLVLAVGAA
+135 IAPTWLVLAVGAA

-251 VSVFFLG
+251 VSVVFLA
-258 TIRIIRAPRPP
+258 TIRIIRAARSPL
-269 AAARREYR
+269 AVRREYR

-287 ALAAYLLVA
+287 ALAAYLMVA
-296 IVLQKRFRF
+296 IVLQKRFQF
-305 TRAEYGVSAA
+305 TRAEYAVSAA
-315 VVLTLLLL
+315 VVLFMLLL
-323 PLGVVLREE
+323 PFAVVLREE
-332 AALFKLNIRN
+332 AALFKNT
-342 DDAPDAQAPPPVTVT
+342 PEAQSSDSPALTAVTTVATKPAPPE
-357 AAAASAMPPAAT
+357 ALPAAEEPAT
-369 AGARLLLAALRP
+369 ARARLLRALRP

-393 LVSVDMA
+393 LVSVDM
-400 LLFTATVFGVG
+400 LFLFTATVFGVG

-433 VATFVSLISIWN
+433 IATFVSLISIWN

-453 FGSEALLAR
+453 FASEALLSR
-462 HRVPRPLLV
+462 HRLPRPLVL
-471 AGVLLLTVPGHLLIA
+471 AAVLLLAVPGHLLVA

-493 YAASVVVGFCF
+493 YVASVSIGFCF
-504 GAAYPMI
+504 GAAAPLI
-511 LAIISE
+511 LASVSE
-517 LFGLKHYST
+517 LFGLRYYST
-526 LYNVGNVASPVGS
+526 LYNFAGTASPVGS

-559 AVAAAAAGTKG
+559 AVAAGKG
-570 VTCVGTRC
+570 LTCVGVRC

-584 VVAAVTVG
+584 VIAAVTV
-592 AAAVTLALAW
+592 AAGVVTLALAW
-602 RTRAFYGGDI
+602 RTREFYGGDI
-612 YARFKEGGVSGNNGV
+612 YAKFKEARSSSNGNGNG
-627 GEGAVVESKEEEPEV
+627 EEEGV
-642 DGRRRGDRA
+642 VANK

>member
-1 MCSIGTPNPVS
+1 
-12 IPSNTNSLNLLS
+12 
-24 PKLCAVQPHQPYQ
+24 
-37 PLCIQSNPRRS
+37 
-48 SGRGG
+48 
-53 EEPLHSPPMAPAALA
+53 MAPAPAAFA
-68 AQVLRGRWFM
+68 AQVVRGRWFM

-103 ATLGY
+103 STLGY

-135 VTPPWLVLAVGAA
+135 FAPPWVVLAIGAA

-162 GRVRPA
+162 GRVHGT

-251 VSVFFLG
+251 VSVAFLA
-258 TIRIIRAPRPP
+258 TIRIIRAPPRSP

-305 TRAEYGVSAA
+305 TRAEYAASAA
-315 VVLTLLLL
+315 VVFLMLLL
-323 PLGVVLREE
+323 PLGIVLREE
-332 AALFKLNIRN
+332 AALFKSNITN
-342 DDAPDAQAPPPVTVT
+342 APAESRPAVTPALP
-357 AAAASAMPPAAT
+357 AATKQPPAAPVPPPATTT
-369 AGARLLLAALRP
+369 AGQRLLLSLRP

-393 LVSVDMA
+393 LVSVDML

-427 GYPPRS
+427 GYPQRN

-445 YLGRVAAG
+445 YLGRVTAG
-453 FGSEALLAR
+453 FASEALLSR
-462 HRVPRPLLV
+462 HRIPRPLLV

-493 YAASVVVGFCF
+493 YAASVLVGFCF

-517 LFGLKHYST
+517 LFGLRYYST

-559 AVAAAAAGTKG
+559 AVVVVPGKAGG
-570 VTCVGTRC
+570 GITCVGKRC

-584 VVAAVTVG
+584 VVAAVTVA
-592 AAAVTLALAW
+592 AAAVALALAW
-602 RTRAFYGGDI
+602 RTRAFYAGDI
-612 YARFKEGGVSGNNGV
+612 YARFKEGATGTGASGNGV
-627 GEGAVVESKEEEPEV
+627 RDGEKEDASAAATAAAESVSKEQQAKV
-642 DGRRRGDRA
+642 DGRDARDMLS